1 MNSDF
6 KSSFLRD
13 IKKISNADILNAI
26 ERTIEEVEAARD
38 LSLIKNIK
46 KLAGYKNYYRIK
58 IGAYRL
64 GIVFDDNM
72 VTFVRFL
79 HRKDVYK
86 FFP

>member
-13 IKKISNADILNAI
+13 ITKISNADILKAI

-46 KLAGYKNYYRIK
+46 KLAG
-58 IGAYRL
+58 
-64 GIVFDDNM
+64 
-72 VTFVRFL
+72 
-79 HRKDVYK
+79 
-86 FFP
+86 